1 MGNASPK
8 HILTFIIFI
17 LLVMAEETQTSGTD
31 LEEINTE
38 DELSTDIGQW
48 SDKERKKLQHMTVF
62 HQEYQRVFGDR
73 VSLCTIIRKQMTHM
87 NPPIPSSICKE
98 EIQDTE
104 SNEVIVE
111 FITDSKGNKV
121 KRLKPLFIKSEPN
134 KTYVHHVPS
143 DDELPSVPEE
153 KFNQKREITIDSYS
167 ESISLDDEASDDR
180 TVTAESDSSEAQEFE
195 DTPYETKATDIEAT
209 LNQIASG
216 LQSAADGYLALASHL
231 PNLSSYEL
239 PQTIAQILPPP
250 INVPMPVRKDLAMDG
265 DIKTIHYLLRG
276 DYELNNMSW
285 NQLQQKYKVSCDTV
299 YTALKGRRRPGGL
312 QYCQKKKLKPEV
324 VASTSGQIN

>member
-8 HILTFIIFI
+8 HILTFITFI
-17 LLVMAEETQTSGTD
+17 LLVMVEETQTSGTD

-38 DELSTDIGQW
+38 DELSTDISQW
-48 SDKERKKLQHMTVF
+48 SDKERKKLQHMTEF
-62 HQEYQRVFGDR
+62 HQEYQRLFGDR
-73 VSLCTIIRKQMTHM
+73 VSLHTIIRKRMTHM
-87 NPPIPSSICKE
+87 NPPIPSSVCKE
-98 EIQDTE
+98 EMQDAE

-121 KRLKPLFIKSEPN
+121 KRLKPLFIKSELN

-167 ESISLDDEASDDR
+167 ESISLDEEASDDR
-180 TVTAESDSSEAQEFE
+180 MVTAESDSSEAQEFE

-231 PNLSSYEL
+231 SNLSPYEL

-250 INVPMPVRKDLAMDG
+250 INVPMPVRKALAMDG
-265 DIKTIHYLLRG
+265 ENKTIHYLLCG

-299 YTALKGRRRPGGL
+299 YTALKGRRRL
-312 QYCQKKKLKPEV
+312 
-324 VASTSGQIN
+324 